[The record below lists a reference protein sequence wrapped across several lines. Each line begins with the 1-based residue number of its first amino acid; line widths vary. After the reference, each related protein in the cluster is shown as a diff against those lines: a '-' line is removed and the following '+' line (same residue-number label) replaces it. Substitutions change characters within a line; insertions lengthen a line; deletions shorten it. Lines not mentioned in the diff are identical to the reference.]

1 VTPAGHAAFP
11 EGRWL
16 CVDPGETVGWS
27 VWKKDRMLGGGQTPL
42 WEFGHGVFDSLLLQR
57 MKGKTCPLMAEA
69 HDPFL
74 RPGAQPWLGAGVDGR
89 SNQGDI
95 SLIVCERF
103 ALYEDKAQDLIGD
116 EFRTSQLIGWLFG
129 CTTLFDVRFH
139 KQSAAIKKG
148 ALDAGARE
156 FFVKPVHENRHQ
168 NDSIMHAFFY
178 LAVECRGAT
187 IHVPGGST

>member
-1 VTPAGHAAFP
+1 MTPAGRAAFP

-42 WEFGHGVFDSLLLQR
+42 WEFGHGVFDSLAVQT
-57 MKGKTCPLMAEA
+57 GKTCMNPQ
-69 HDPFL
+69 DPFL

-103 ALYEDKAQDLIGD
+103 ALYPDKAEDLAWD
-116 EFRTSQLIGWLFG
+116 EFRTSQLIGTLNFMSA
-129 CTTLFDVRFH
+129 LFDVRFH
-139 KQSAAIKKG
+139 KQPASIKPQ
-148 ALDAGARE
+148 AESAGARE
-156 FFVKPVHENRHQ
+156 FFVRPATENRHQ

-187 IHVPGGST
+187 INVPDGGA